1 MEHQWKTTIAPLEC
15 RLRSLWSRYMELRD
29 KVDALRRE
37 AIQLEFDKTRL
48 AYECDSL
55 RRYAE
60 SWKHAEESSRRMA
73 ATLSKQMS
81 SALKILCDTE
91 VCSDG
96 RSIADHM
103 RDAHKKLG
111 LLPEEPEQEK
121 PQANANDEF
130 YF

>member
-15 RLRSLWSRYMELRD
+15 RLRSLWSRYIELRE
-29 KVDALRRE
+29 KVDALRSE

-55 RRYAE
+55 RHYAE
-60 SWKHAEESSRRMA
+60 SWKRAEESSRRMA
-73 ATLSKQMS
+73 ANLSEKMS
-81 SALKILCDTE
+81 TALKILSHTT

-103 RDAHKKLG
+103 RDAHIALG
-111 LLPEEPEQEK
+111 LLPEEPEQEE
-121 PQANANDEF
+121 PQSNPNDEF
-130 YF
+130 NF